1 MLCCVSPIIFNYTYY
16 ILHIS
21 IFTYYI
27 RVTIDFDTEQ
37 KMYFYTDARALAGE
51 EEAPPRSIDSVLII
65 LDDHAE
71 EDEESICI
79 IDEQPVTITISR
91 EDCIL
96 RR

>member
-1 MLCCVSPIIFNYTYY
+1 
-16 ILHIS
+16 
-21 IFTYYI
+21 
-27 RVTIDFDTEQ
+27 
-37 KMYFYTDARALAGE
+37 MYFYTDARALAGE

-71 EDEESICI
+71 EDEEEESICI